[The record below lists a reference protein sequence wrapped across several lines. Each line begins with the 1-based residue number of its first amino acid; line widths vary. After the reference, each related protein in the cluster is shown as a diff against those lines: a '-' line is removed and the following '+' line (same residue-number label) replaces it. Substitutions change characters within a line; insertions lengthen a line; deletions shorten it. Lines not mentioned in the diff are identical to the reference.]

1 VTNRPEK
8 ALRSGFTG
16 KSLLLQRRAVSAV
29 VLALVVGTSVASAEP
44 ILIATA
50 GGVSVGGTGE
60 SATGFGFLGT
70 SFSIGGL
77 HVMVDPVE
85 TCGPCVPG
93 STLNL
98 SSTVTM
104 FPGPLGFAHIDGVVS
119 TQPVDFIGTFAFD
132 AGSIAVP
139 DVAVGGSGSASSSF
153 TFTGT
158 LSGFADAELD
168 DTPLFTALISG
179 SGTARLHFLNTGA
192 GITMGEMIY
201 EIQDPAATPEP
212 GSLVLIGS
220 GGAFLALRRRRRRHA
235 RADA

>member
-1 VTNRPEK
+1 MTNRSEK
-8 ALRSGFTG
+8 AVRSGFTG
-16 KSLLLQRRAVSAV
+16 SSLLPQRRAVSAV
-29 VLALVVGTSVASAEP
+29 VLALLLGTSVARAEP

-50 GGVSVGGTGE
+50 GGVSAGTGE

-77 HVMVDPVE
+77 HVVVDPVE
-85 TCGPCVPG
+85 TCGPCAPG
-93 STLNL
+93 TSLNL

-119 TQPVDFIGTFAFD
+119 TQPVDFVGTFAFN

-139 DVAVGGSGSASSSF
+139 DVAVGGAGSASSSF

-158 LSGFADAELD
+158 LSGFADAEFD
-168 DTPLFTALISG
+168 DTRLFTALISG
-179 SGTARLHFLNTGA
+179 GGTARLHFFNAGA
-192 GITMGEMIY
+192 GVTMGEIVY

-212 GSLVLIGS
+212 GSLLLIGS
-220 GGAFLALRRRRRRHA
+220 GGALLALRRRRRRHTCA
-235 RADA
+235 NA